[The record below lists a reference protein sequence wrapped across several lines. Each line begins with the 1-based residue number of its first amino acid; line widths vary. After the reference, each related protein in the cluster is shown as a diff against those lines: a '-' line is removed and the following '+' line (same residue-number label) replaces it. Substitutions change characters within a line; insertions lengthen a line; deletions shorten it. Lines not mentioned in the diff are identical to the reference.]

1 MKPLLLSTLVLACS
15 AASAAEPA
23 DQVIRNRST
32 DASHALRPSEKGC
45 LEIAGP
51 AMEPGALARLKGIVT
66 KDLAERG
73 LELGD
78 PAAGAACDATVSILL
93 LPQRIERKGRV
104 SVADMRTSLSAI
116 QGASAAASAPE
127 DPASGATAKRLRI
140 ESYGGSTRLN
150 IGGSL
155 IRAGTLSLAVG
166 NVLEFAGVSGAFNE
180 AVAGDA
186 RGFNLLRNPYWDHYY
201 HFQKIEARIE
211 RLKDAGPIGRIKTSV
226 LLFSREMDVAAAFA
240 VAWDDFASAIVEKPA
255 APAESASGA
264 TQ

>member
-1 MKPLLLSTLVLACS
+1 MKPALASLFALSCTVAM
-15 AASAAEPA
+15 AAEPA

-32 DASHALRPSEKGC
+32 DANHALRQAEKGC

-51 AMEPGALARLKGIVT
+51 AM
-66 KDLAERG
+66 
-73 LELGD
+73 D
-78 PAAGAACDATVSILL
+78 PAALSRLKAMVLSDLIERGIQLGDATAGDTCDAKVQILL
-93 LPQRIERKGRV
+93 MPQRVERKGRV

-116 QGASAAASAPE
+116 KGATAAASAPV

-140 ESYGGSTRLN
+140 ELYGGSTRLN

-155 IRAGTLSLAVG
+155 IRAGSLSLAVG

-186 RGFNLLRNPYWDHYY
+186 RGFNLLGNPYWDYYY

-211 RLKDAGPIGRIKTSV
+211 RPKDAGPIGRIKTSV
-226 LLFSREMDVAAAFA
+226 LLFSREMDVAGAFA
-240 VAWDDFASAIVEKPA
+240 VAWDDFASALFEKPA
-255 APAESASGA
+255 TAEPASGA